1 MEDDIV
7 DVMDVLSAMAEC
19 VVESDAFFNVPI
31 VPDPVVNK
39 KFGNVKN
46 LRSVSFDCNHNNRNI
61 LLHGK

>member
-31 VPDPVVNK
+31 VPDPVVNH
-39 KFGNVKN
+39 KFGNVKTYN
-46 LRSVSFDCNHNNRNI
+46 KFLQQ
-61 LLHGK
+61 